1 MFQLQGTINRSSSA
15 ARWID
20 VNVINGT
27 CTVRY
32 NNGDIYNYYN
42 VSRRALFSVLNNENV
57 SLGFFINNALTAVNS
72 KCGNNCAMWTTS
84 ALA

>member
-1 MFQLQGTINRSSSA
+1 MFNLKGHVNRRSDA

-20 VNVINGT
+20 VNVVNGT

-32 NNGDIYNYYN
+32 NNGRIYDYYN
-42 VSRRALFSVLNNENV
+42 VSRRALFSLLNNENV
-57 SLGFFINNALTAVNS
+57 SLGFFINNELTAVNS
-72 KCGNNCAMWTTS
+72 KCSNNCAAWSTS